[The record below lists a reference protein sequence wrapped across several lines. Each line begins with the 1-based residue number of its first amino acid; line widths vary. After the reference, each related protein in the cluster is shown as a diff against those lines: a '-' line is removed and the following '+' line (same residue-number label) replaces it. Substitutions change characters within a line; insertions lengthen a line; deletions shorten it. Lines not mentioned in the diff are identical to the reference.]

1 MQITSMVLM
10 IEPSNFFSNPETLID
25 NKFQNQTNDT
35 QLNDL
40 VFNEYRLLKQTLIKS
55 GVDILDFKD
64 FSENNSPDSIFP
76 NNWFSTHSDET
87 LVIYPLMSSIR
98 RKERREDII
107 NVLRV
112 QYPLLID
119 LSYYERANIFL
130 EGTGSLIFD
139 RTNKIVYSSLSTRSN
154 KDLILKLVSL
164 LNYKPVIFSAS
175 DKAGNPIYHTNVIMS
190 VGDKFAVVCEDA
202 ITNREEWEIVRDNI
216 LCSGKTIVMI
226 SLEQVFDFC
235 GNMIQ
240 LNTKNNTPLIA
251 LSTRSFNALN
261 HQQKDLLST
270 FGSLIHV
277 PIPNIEKFG
286 GGGVRCMIAELF

>member
-1 MQITSMVLM
+1 MQITNKVLM

-25 NKFQNQTNDT
+25 NKFQSQANDKK
-35 QLNDL
+35 LNEL
-40 VFNEYRLLKQTLIKS
+40 VINEYKLLKQTLIKL
-55 GVDILDFKD
+55 GIDILDFKD
-64 FSENNSPDSIFP
+64 LSENNSPDSIFP
-76 NNWFSTHSDET
+76 NNWFSTHFDET
-87 LVIYPLMSSIR
+87 LIIYPLMSSIR

-107 NVLRV
+107 NFLRL

-119 LSYYERANIFL
+119 LSHYEIRDIFL

-139 RTNKIVYSSLSTRSN
+139 RINKIVYSSLSKRSN
-154 KDLILKLVSL
+154 KDLILKLASL

-190 VGDKFAVVCEDA
+190 IGDKFALVCKDA
-202 ITNREEWEIVRDNI
+202 ITNIKEWEIVRDNI
-216 LCSGKTIVMI
+216 SSSGKTLITI
-226 SLEQVFDFC
+226 TLEQVFDFC
-235 GNMIQ
+235 GNIIQ
-240 LNTKNNTPLIA
+240 LNTKNNIPLVA

-270 FGSLIHV
+270 FGNLVHV
-277 PIPNIEKFG
+277 PIPNIETYG